1 MVTAKCQK
9 ADSDICFSI
18 LLHWHE
24 RPDSTS
30 ISIKS
35 FTSRVREVRFLLLCM
50 RFKYHK
56 WLFNVLTWNGVPH
69 ILAVSCL
76 LNFYRKE

>member
-9 ADSDICFSI
+9 ADSDIFFSI

-24 RPDSTS
+24 RPDSNY

-35 FTSRVREVRFLLLCM
+35 FTSRVREVRFLLLRM

-56 WLFNVLTWNGVPH
+56 WLFNVLEQSFPTFWQSV
-69 ILAVSCL
+69 AS
-76 LNFYRKE
+76 